1 MKGAFMSKRIAIY
14 ARVSTSSQS
23 PQNQIDV
30 LTELANRQGYT
41 IIKIYTDNGISG
53 TKLTADRPALNELMT
68 DARKRKFDMVLV
80 WSLDRLGRSL
90 KHCLELLQELQELKV
105 DLFFQQQGMDT
116 STSSGKL
123 MFSMIGAFAEFER
136 NIIRERVMA
145 GQQRAKANG
154 VKFGRPSKMSDG
166 MRSAVKLLREKG
178 MGIKQIAKQLQ
189 IGVGTVYSVMQVA

>member
-1 MKGAFMSKRIAIY
+1 MSKRIAIY

-23 PQNQIDV
+23 PQNQIDA

-41 IIKIYTDNGISG
+41 IIKIYSDNGISG

-154 VKFGRPSKMSDG
+154 VKFGRPSKMNDG

-189 IGVGTVYSVMQVA
+189 IGVGTVYSVMSA

>member
-1 MKGAFMSKRIAIY
+1 MSKRIAIY

>member
-1 MKGAFMSKRIAIY
+1 MSKRIAIY

-53 TKLTADRPALNELMT
+53 TKLTADRPALNELMM

-154 VKFGRPSKMSDG
+154 VKFGRPSKMNDG

>member
-1 MKGAFMSKRIAIY
+1 MKTIAIY
-14 ARVSTSSQS
+14 ARVSTSSQTT
-23 PQNQIDV
+23 QNQINV
-30 LTELANRQGYT
+30 LTELANRQGHT
-41 IIKIYTDNGISG
+41 IIKIYTDNGFSG
-53 TKLTADRPALNELMT
+53 TKSTVDRPALNELMV
-68 DARKRKFDMVLV
+68 DARKKKFEMVLV

-90 KHCLELLQELQELKV
+90 KHCLELLQELQELKI

-136 NIIRERVMA
+136 NLIRERVLA

-154 VKFGRPSKMSDG
+154 VKLGRPSKMNDG

-178 MGIKQIAKQLQ
+178 MGIKQIAKELQ
-189 IGVGTVYSVMQVA
+189 IGVGTVYSVMSV

>member
-1 MKGAFMSKRIAIY
+1 
-14 ARVSTSSQS
+14 
-23 PQNQIDV
+23 
-30 LTELANRQGYT
+30 
-41 IIKIYTDNGISG
+41 
-53 TKLTADRPALNELMT
+53 
-68 DARKRKFDMVLV
+68 V

-136 NIIRERVMA
+136 NLIRERVLA
-145 GQQRAKANG
+145 GQMRAKANG
-154 VKFGRPSKMSDG
+154 VKIGRPSKMNDG

-178 MGIKQIAKQLQ
+178 MGIKQIARELQ
-189 IGVGTVYSVMQVA
+189 IGVGTVYSVMQVS